1 MCFYT
6 SKTALLLLKENQ
18 VKLNAKII
26 KGTAILMEEESVL
39 NGQGRFQKQLEA
51 SLVEV
56 CGKLGISVPL
66 WVGKNTREFVRFKW
80 TAFHADQFFEPVRFD
95 RFEIRLEE

>member
-1 MCFYT
+1 MQMKVPYYGM
-6 SKTALLLLKENQ
+6 KENN
-18 VKLNAKII
+18 VKLNAKIV
-26 KGTAILMEEESVL
+26 KGTVILMQDESVL
-39 NGQGRFQKQLEA
+39 SGQGRFQKQLES

-56 CGKLGISVPL
+56 CKKLGISVPL

-80 TAFHADQFFEPVRFD
+80 TSFHADQFFEPVEFD